1 MQQILSHTLFCS
13 VKYGAPEHVVYTFD
27 GVICS
32 LEWKKRVMDVICTAS
47 EWRPFSESFTCTLLA
62 RAYTREYLQSAMRF
76 LFFFRSGCRKRSNAR
91 RCACRKTFPPLNGCA
106 SIQCSNWLPEN
117 KYLTSEYSDPGNWG
131 HYKIATEAY
140 DETFSA
146 FCLCTVVYPGILW
159 LLNNCAWASFTGEHC
174 FYFLHIHYSN
184 RTSILFLKLLFVY
197 VASQ

>member
-1 MQQILSHTLFCS
+1 MLWTLFVQPVSDARSQNLSPARC
-13 VKYGAPEHVVYTFD
+13 
-27 GVICS
+27 
-32 LEWKKRVMDVICTAS
+32 
-47 EWRPFSESFTCTLLA
+47 WRERIHENISSQRCGFFFF
-62 RAYTREYLQSAMRF
+62 F

-159 LLNNCAWASFTGEHC
+159 LLNNCAWASFTGKHC